1 MSLLDQAKLF
11 RLSPEINLEQFSCT
25 NDDLNDF
32 LKNDAIPFQ
41 QELLG
46 VTYLFTLKEKPHD
59 ILSFFT
65 ISNDGLKLDPVS
77 NSTQKKIKKKFPRVK
92 HRMDYPS
99 VKIGRLGVDKKY
111 DGSGLGSD
119 LLDFIKDWFIDGQ
132 NKTGC
137 RFILVD
143 AYNIPRVLS
152 FFQKNKFE
160 FLMDEEREAKYSKK
174 KVSELKTRLMFF
186 DLKNL

>member
-1 MSLLDQAKLF
+1 
-11 RLSPEINLEQFSCT
+11 
-25 NDDLNDF
+25 
-32 LKNDAIPFQ
+32 
-41 QELLG
+41 
-46 VTYLFTLKEKPHD
+46 
-59 ILSFFT
+59 
-65 ISNDGLKLDPVS
+65 
-77 NSTQKKIKKKFPRVK
+77 
-92 HRMDYPS
+92 MDYPS

-152 FFQKNKFE
+152 FYQKNKFE